1 MRLRSRFPLNLRRKI
16 RRQIGAMK
24 VHQLVPSGTR
34 RRIYTVACYMDG
46 ENREYYLNLT
56 YYFPVIVEQIQIESP
71 VVFDLR
77 LDHQNYELVERR
89 CGLRETLPALEFTI
103 DPIRATIRPIKPVR
117 GKISFIMQVLKF
129 KT

>member
-1 MRLRSRFPLNLRRKI
+1 
-16 RRQIGAMK
+16 
-24 VHQLVPSGTR
+24 
-34 RRIYTVACYMDG
+34 MDG
-46 ENREYYLNLT
+46 ENREYYLDLT

-117 GKISFIMQVLKF
+117 GKISFIMQVLKS